1 MRKRFR
7 ARAVTEPIIG
17 HLKQDHRLS
26 RNYLLD
32 EQGDLVNTLL
42 AAAGFNLRKMLQR
55 LKAEALSIFV
65 QFIWRIF
72 APIWN
77 PKYAF

>member
-1 MRKRFR
+1 
-7 ARAVTEPIIG
+7 
-17 HLKQDHRLS
+17 
-26 RNYLLD
+26 
-32 EQGDLVNTLL
+32 LVNTLL

-55 LKAEALSIFV
+55 LKAEALNIFV

>member
-1 MRKRFR
+1 M
-7 ARAVTEPIIG
+7 
-17 HLKQDHRLS
+17 S

-55 LKAEALSIFV
+55 LKAEALSIFAK
-65 QFIWRIF
+65 FIRRIF

>member
-1 MRKRFR
+1 M
-7 ARAVTEPIIG
+7 
-17 HLKQDHRLS
+17 S

-55 LKAEALSIFV
+55 LKAEALDLFV
-65 QFIWRIF
+65 RFIWRIF
-72 APIWN
+72 APAWN
-77 PKYAF
+77 PKYVF